1 MATVNQYKFVG
12 KSGDTTGQPI
22 FPFGETSIG
31 SGIYLPLINEV
42 YIVKSI
48 LVWSTG
54 TPKVLVNAA
63 ITNPDGTT
71 GATSA
76 IYTAALTAN
85 VSQELLTQPLVIEGG
100 GFGLSIQASTTDQ
113 FQYGISY
120 LNIKKEVTG

>member
-22 FPFGETSIG
+22 FPFGSNAAGFTF
-31 SGIYLPLINEV
+31 PLANEV

-54 TPKVLVNAA
+54 TPKVLVNAP
-63 ITNPDGTT
+63 ITNADGTK
-71 GATSA
+71 GGTSA

-120 LNIKKEVTG
+120 LNIKKEVTT

>member
-12 KSGDTTGQPI
+12 KSGDTTGSPI
-22 FPFGETSIG
+22 FPFGENAAGFTF
-31 SGIYLPLINEV
+31 PLINEV

-54 TPKVLVNAA
+54 TPKVLVNAP
-63 ITNPDGTT
+63 ITNPDGTK
-71 GATSA
+71 GGTSA
-76 IYTAALTAN
+76 IYTAPLTAN

-120 LNIKKEVTG
+120 LNIKKEVTT